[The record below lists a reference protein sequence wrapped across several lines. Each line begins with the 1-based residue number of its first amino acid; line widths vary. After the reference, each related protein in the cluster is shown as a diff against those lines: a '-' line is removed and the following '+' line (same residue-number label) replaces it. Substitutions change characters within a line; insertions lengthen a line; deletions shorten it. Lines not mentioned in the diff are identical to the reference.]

1 MFDSL
6 LVIIV
11 AGLVGPLLAAGQR
24 PLIPA
29 VIGEL
34 IAGICLGRSGL
45 GLIDATTPVNGLLFG
60 LGFAMLML
68 VAGSHVDLGAPGLRA
83 SVRAGVIAAG
93 LVALLSLPVGLAVG
107 SVLAPGAPTLL
118 FPVLLAGSSAAVA
131 FPILEERG
139 LVGPGVGLLLV
150 WIPLADVLTV
160 LLMPLT
166 LIGAAEIPRALG
178 GDALIVA
185 GTVGALWLGERMGRS
200 EIALTLRDR
209 SQTRGWALQL
219 RVTLLILVVFSVI
232 ATQTG
237 GSTLLAGFGAG
248 LVLAR
253 LRHPT
258 RLEVQLSG
266 IAEGF
271 FVPAFFVLIGS
282 QLDLRSLVGNPSA
295 ILLALLMAASALAI
309 HLAASRVVA
318 PPPWS
323 GFGLAAA
330 AQLGLPA
337 AAASLG
343 LGTGALSPA
352 VAAAIVLAGCLTVL
366 PAAIGTRRLAD
377 ALAAPS
383 AAEDGGLSDPTR
395 ALSTQRLPPPGT
407 TRG

>member
-6 LVIIV
+6 LIIIV
-11 AGLVGPLLAAGQR
+11 AGLVGPLLAAGRR

-29 VIGEL
+29 VVGEL
-34 IAGICLGRSGL
+34 IAGICIGRSGF
-45 GLIDATTPVNGLLFG
+45 GWIDPTTPANTLLYG

-68 VAGSHVDLGAPGLRA
+68 VAGSHVDLSAPGLRA
-83 SVRAGVIAAG
+83 GVRAGAIAVG
-93 LVALLSLPVGLAVG
+93 VVAVLSLPVGLAIG
-107 SVLAPGAPTLL
+107 AILEPEAPSFL

-139 LVGPGVGLLLV
+139 LIGRGVALLLV
-150 WIPLADVLTV
+150 WIPLADALTV
-160 LLMPLT
+160 LVMPLT
-166 LIGAAEIPRALG
+166 LIGAAQIPEALG

-185 GTVGALWLGERMGRS
+185 CTVAALWLGER
-200 EIALTLRDR
+200 IARLPGALALSDR
-209 SQTRGWALQL
+209 SRSRGWALQL
-219 RVTLLILVVFSVI
+219 RVTLLILVVLSLI
-232 ATQTG
+232 AARTG

-248 LVLAR
+248 LILAR
-253 LRHPT
+253 LREPT

-282 QLDLRSLVGNPSA
+282 ELDLRSLAEDPSA
-295 ILLALLMAASALAI
+295 ILLAVVMALCALAI
-309 HLAASRVVA
+309 HLAASRAVA
-318 PPPWS
+318 PPPWD

-343 LGTGALSPA
+343 LATGALSPA

-366 PAAIGTRRLAD
+366 PASIGTRRLAD
-377 ALAAPS
+377 VLAAPS
-383 AAEDGGLSDPTR
+383 APTS
-395 ALSTQRLPPPGT
+395 AATTPG
-407 TRG
+407 R

>member
-1 MFDSL
+1 MAPPSRPLMFDSL
-6 LVIIV
+6 LVVLV
-11 AGLVGPLLAAGQR
+11 AGLVGPLLAAGRR

-29 VIGEL
+29 VVGEL
-34 IAGICLGRSGL
+34 IAGIALGRSGL
-45 GLIDATTPVNGLLFG
+45 GLIDATTPANALLYG

-68 VAGSHVDLGAPGLRA
+68 VAGSHVDLRIPRLRA
-83 SVRAGVIAAG
+83 SARAGAIAAV
-93 LVALLSLPVGLAVG
+93 LVALLSLPVGLAIGVAF
-107 SVLAPGAPTLL
+107 APGAPSLL

-131 FPILEERG
+131 FPILQERG
-139 LVGPGVGLLLV
+139 LIGPGVGLLLV
-150 WIPLADVLTV
+150 WIPLADVVTV

-166 LIGAAEIPRALG
+166 LIGSAKIPEALS

-185 GTVGALWLGERMGRS
+185 CTLGALWLGERIAQS
-200 EIALTLRDR
+200 QLALTLRDR

-219 RVTLLILVVFSVI
+219 RITLLILVSLSLI
-232 ATQTG
+232 ATRTG

-253 LRHPT
+253 LREPT
-258 RLEVQLSG
+258 RLELQLSG

-282 QLDLRSLVGNPSA
+282 QLDLRSLAGDPSA
-295 ILLALLMAASALAI
+295 ILLALVLAAGGLAI

-377 ALAAPS
+377 VLAAPPS
-383 AAEDGGLSDPTR
+383 EEVGLEPAATQPGL
-395 ALSTQRLPPPGT
+395 
-407 TRG
+407 

>member
-11 AGLVGPLLAAGQR
+11 AGLVGPVLAAGRR
-24 PLIPA
+24 PLIPS

-34 IAGICLGRSGL
+34 IAGIAIGRSCL
-45 GLIDATTPVNGLLFG
+45 GLIDPTTPANALLYG

-68 VAGSHVDLGAPGLRA
+68 VAGSHVDLQAPGLRSSA
-83 SVRAGVIAAG
+83 RIGAIAAA
-93 LVALLSLPVGLAVG
+93 LVALLSLPVGLG
-107 SVLAPGAPTLL
+107 IGLSLAPAAPSLL

-139 LVGPGVGLLLV
+139 LIGPGVGLLLV

-166 LIGAAEIPRALG
+166 LIGAERIPSALG

-185 GTVGALWLGERMGRS
+185 CTVTALSLGERVARS
-200 EIALTLRDR
+200 PGAMTLRDR

-219 RVTLLILVVFSVI
+219 RVTLLILVVLSLI
-232 ATQTG
+232 AARTG

-253 LRHPT
+253 LREPT

-271 FVPAFFVLIGS
+271 FVPAFFVLLGS
-282 QLDLRSLVGNPSA
+282 ELDLRALAGEPSA
-295 ILLALLMAASALAI
+295 IALAVAMAAGGLAI
-309 HLAASRVVA
+309 HLIAGRAVA
-318 PPPWS
+318 PSPWS

-343 LGTGALSPA
+343 LSTGSLSPA
-352 VAAAIVLAGCLTVL
+352 VAAAIVLGACLTVL
-366 PAAIGTRRLAD
+366 PAALGTRRLAD
-377 ALAAPS
+377 ALASPPS
-383 AAEDGGLSDPTR
+383 SASDAA
-395 ALSTQRLPPPGT
+395 STARTVPHQTDVHGS
-407 TRG
+407 

>member
-6 LVIIV
+6 LIIIV
-11 AGLVGPLLAAGQR
+11 AGLVGPLLAAGRR

-29 VIGEL
+29 VVGEL
-34 IAGICLGRSGL
+34 IAGICIGRSGFNW
-45 GLIDATTPVNGLLFG
+45 IDPTTPANALLYG

-68 VAGSHVDLGAPGLRA
+68 VAGSHVDLSAPGLRA
-83 SVRAGVIAAG
+83 GFRSGAIAVG
-93 LVALLSLPVGLAVG
+93 LVAILSVPIGLAIG
-107 SVLAPGAPTLL
+107 AVLEPNAPLLL

-139 LVGPGVGLLLV
+139 LIGPGVALLLV
-150 WIPLADVLTV
+150 WIPLADALTV
-160 LLMPLT
+160 LLMPLI
-166 LIGAAEIPRALG
+166 LIGTAKIPAALG
-178 GDALIVA
+178 GDAVIVA
-185 GTVGALWLGERMGRS
+185 CTVGVLWLTERIGRS
-200 EIALTLRDR
+200 PYALTLRDR
-209 SQTRGWALQL
+209 SQSRGWALQL
-219 RVTLLILVVFSVI
+219 RVTLLILIVLSLI
-232 ATQTG
+232 AAKTG

-248 LVLAR
+248 LILAR
-253 LRHPT
+253 LREPT

-271 FVPAFFVLIGS
+271 FVPAFFVLIGAEI
-282 QLDLRSLVGNPSA
+282 DLRSLAGDPSA
-295 ILLALLMAASALAI
+295 IALAVVMALCGVAI

-318 PPPWS
+318 PSPWI

-343 LGTGALSPA
+343 LSTGVLSPS

-377 ALAAPS
+377 VMAASSS
-383 AAEDGGLSDPTR
+383 A
-395 ALSTQRLPPPGT
+395 
-407 TRG
+407 

>member
-11 AGLVGPLLAAGQR
+11 AGLVGPFLAAGRR

-34 IAGICLGRSGL
+34 IAGIALGRTGL
-45 GLIDATTPVNGLLFG
+45 GLIDATTPANALLYG

-68 VAGSHVDLGAPGLRA
+68 VAGSHVDLRVPGLRA
-83 SVRAGVIAAG
+83 SARAGAIAAG
-93 LVALLSLPVGLAVG
+93 LVALLSLPIGLAIGVG
-107 SVLAPGAPTLL
+107 LAPGAPSLL

-139 LVGPGVGLLLV
+139 LIGPGVGLLLV

-166 LIGAAEIPRALG
+166 LIGIAKIPEALG

-185 GTVGALWLGERMGRS
+185 GTVGALWLGERVGRS
-200 EIALTLRDR
+200 QVALTLRDR

-219 RVTLLILVVFSVI
+219 RVTLLVLVVLSLI
-232 ATQTG
+232 ATRTG

-253 LRHPT
+253 LREPT

-282 QLDLRSLVGNPSA
+282 ELDLRSLAGDPSA
-295 ILLALLMAASALAI
+295 ILLALALAAGGLAI
-309 HLAASRVVA
+309 HLVASRVVA
-318 PPPWS
+318 PAPWS

-352 VAAAIVLAGCLTVL
+352 VAAAIVFAGCLTVL

-377 ALAAPS
+377 VLAAP
-383 AAEDGGLSDPTR
+383 P
-395 ALSTQRLPPPGT
+395 ST
-407 TRG
+407 

>member
-6 LVIIV
+6 LIIIV
-11 AGLVGPLLAAGQR
+11 AGLVGPLLAAGRR

-29 VIGEL
+29 VVGEL
-34 IAGICLGRSGL
+34 IAGVCIGRSGL
-45 GLIDATTPVNGLLFG
+45 DWIDPTTPANGLLYG

-68 VAGSHVDLGAPGLRA
+68 VAGSHVDLSAPGLRA
-83 SVRAGVIAAG
+83 GVRSGAIAVGVVTI
-93 LVALLSLPVGLAVG
+93 LSLPVGLAIG
-107 SVLAPGAPTLL
+107 AVLAPNAPLLL

-139 LVGPGVGLLLV
+139 LIGSGVALLLV
-150 WIPLADVLTV
+150 WIPLADALTV

-166 LIGAAEIPRALG
+166 LIGGAKIPAALG

-185 GTVGALWLGERMGRS
+185 CTIGALWLGEWIGRS
-200 EIALTLRDR
+200 PNALTLRDR
-209 SQTRGWALQL
+209 SQSRGWALQL
-219 RVTLLILVVFSVI
+219 RVTLLILVVLSLI
-232 ATQTG
+232 AAKTG

-248 LVLAR
+248 LILAR
-253 LRHPT
+253 LREPA

-271 FVPAFFVLIGS
+271 FVPAFFVLIGA
-282 QLDLRSLVGNPSA
+282 QIDLRSLANDPSA
-295 ILLALLMAASALAI
+295 IALAVVMALCGLTI
-309 HLAASRVVA
+309 HLAAGRVVA
-318 PPPWS
+318 PAPWS

-343 LGTGALSPA
+343 LSTGVLSPA

-377 ALAAPS
+377 VLAVPS
-383 AAEDGGLSDPTR
+383 SA
-395 ALSTQRLPPPGT
+395 
-407 TRG
+407 

>member
-11 AGLVGPLLAAGQR
+11 AGLVGPLLAAGRR

-34 IAGICLGRSGL
+34 IAGIGLGRSGL
-45 GLIDATTPVNGLLFG
+45 GLIDATTPANALLYG

-68 VAGSHVDLGAPGLRA
+68 VAGSHVDLRAPGLRA
-83 SVRAGVIAAG
+83 SAWAGAIAAG
-93 LVALLSLPVGLAVG
+93 LVAFLSLPVGLAIG
-107 SVLAPGAPTLL
+107 SALAPGAPALL

-131 FPILEERG
+131 LPILEERG
-139 LVGPGVGLLLV
+139 LIGPGVGLLLV

-166 LIGAAEIPRALG
+166 LIGAAKIPEALG

-185 GTVGALWLGERMGRS
+185 GTVGALWLGERVAHSQR
-200 EIALTLRDR
+200 ALTLRDR

-219 RVTLLILVVFSVI
+219 RITLLILVVLSLI
-232 ATQTG
+232 ATRTG

-253 LRHPT
+253 LREPT

-282 QLDLRSLVGNPSA
+282 ELDLRSLAGDPSA
-295 ILLALLMAASALAI
+295 ILLALALAASGLAI

-377 ALAAPS
+377 VLAAPS
-383 AAEDGGLSDPTR
+383 FGEVGLESVATEYGQEV
-395 ALSTQRLPPPGT
+395 TV
-407 TRG
+407 

>member
-11 AGLVGPLLAAGQR
+11 AGLIGPLLAAGRR

-45 GLIDATTPVNGLLFG
+45 GLIDAATPANGLLFG

-68 VAGSHVDLGAPGLRA
+68 VAGSHVDLSAPGLRA
-83 SVRAGVIAAG
+83 SFRAGAIAAG
-93 LVALLSLPVGLAVG
+93 LVALLSLPIGLAIGVG
-107 SVLAPGAPTLL
+107 LAPGAPSIL

-139 LVGPGVGLLLV
+139 LIGPGVGLLLV
-150 WIPLADVLTV
+150 WIPLADVVTV

-166 LIGAAEIPRALG
+166 LIGAAKIPEALA

-185 GTVGALWLGERMGRS
+185 GTVVALWLGERIGRS
-200 EIALTLRDR
+200 QRALMLRDR

-219 RVTLLILVVFSVI
+219 RVTLLILVGLSLI
-232 ATQTG
+232 ATRTG

-253 LRHPT
+253 LREPA

-271 FVPAFFVLIGS
+271 FVPSFFVLIGS
-282 QLDLRSLVGNPSA
+282 ELDLRSLAGDPSA
-295 ILLALLMAASALAI
+295 IMLALALAAGGLAI

-318 PPPWS
+318 SPPWT

-343 LGTGALSPA
+343 LGTGVLSPA
-352 VAAAIVLAGCLTVL
+352 VAAALVLAGCLTVL

-377 ALAAPS
+377 VLAA
-383 AAEDGGLSDPTR
+383 
-395 ALSTQRLPPPGT
+395 
-407 TRG
+407 

>member
-6 LVIIV
+6 LVIIL
-11 AGLVGPLLAAGQR
+11 AGLVGPLLASGRR

-34 IAGICLGRSGL
+34 IAGIALGRSGL
-45 GLIDATTPVNGLLFG
+45 GLIDATTPTNALLYG

-68 VAGSHVDLGAPGLRA
+68 VAGSHVDLRAPGLRSSA
-83 SVRAGVIAAG
+83 RAGVIAAG
-93 LVALLSLPVGLAVG
+93 LVALISLPVGLGVG
-107 SVLAPGAPTLL
+107 VALAPSAPSFL

-131 FPILEERG
+131 FPILQERG
-139 LVGPGVGLLLV
+139 LIGPRVGLLLV
-150 WIPLADVLTV
+150 WIPLADVITV

-166 LIGAAEIPRALG
+166 LIGAAKIPGALG
-178 GDALIVA
+178 GDALIVIA
-185 GTVGALWLGERMGRS
+185 TIAALWVGQRFGRS
-200 EIALTLRDR
+200 KPALTLRDR
-209 SQTRGWALQL
+209 SLTRGWALQL
-219 RVTLLILVVFSVI
+219 RVTLLVLVVLSLI
-232 ATQTG
+232 ATHTG

-253 LRHPT
+253 LREPT

-282 QLDLRSLVGNPSA
+282 ELDIRSLAGDPSA
-295 ILLALLMAASALAI
+295 ILLALVLAASGVAI
-309 HLAASRVVA
+309 HLVASRVVA
-318 PPPWS
+318 PQPS
-323 GFGLAAA
+323 GGFGLAAA

-337 AAASLG
+337 AAASIG
-343 LGTGALSPA
+343 LGNGVLSPA

-377 ALAAPS
+377 VLAEPS
-383 AAEDGGLSDPTR
+383 SGQKVKA
-395 ALSTQRLPPPGT
+395 
-407 TRG
+407 

>member
-11 AGLVGPLLAAGQR
+11 AGLVGPLLASGRR

-34 IAGICLGRSGL
+34 IAGIAIGRSGL
-45 GLIDATTPVNGLLFG
+45 GLIDATTPANALIYG

-68 VAGSHVDLGAPGLRA
+68 VAGSHVDLRAPGLRTN
-83 SVRAGVIAAG
+83 VRAGVIAAG
-93 LVALLSLPVGLAVG
+93 VVALLSVPVGLVIGAV
-107 SVLAPGAPTLL
+107 LEPGAPALL

-139 LVGPGVGLLLV
+139 LLGPGVGLLLV
-150 WIPLADVLTV
+150 WIPLADALTV

-166 LIGAAEIPRALG
+166 LIGAAKIPEALG

-185 GTVGALWLGERMGRS
+185 GTVAALWLGERVENS
-200 EIALTLRDR
+200 QFALTMRDR

-219 RVTLLILVVFSVI
+219 RVTLLILVVLSLI
-232 ATQTG
+232 ATRTG

-253 LRHPT
+253 LREPT

-282 QLDLRSLVGNPSA
+282 QLDLRALAGDPSA
-295 ILLALLMAASALAI
+295 ILLAVVMAGCALAI

-318 PPPWS
+318 RPSWS

-366 PAAIGTRRLAD
+366 PASIGTRRLAD
-377 ALAAPS
+377 ALEAGPS
-383 AAEDGGLSDPTR
+383 GAVGS
-395 ALSTQRLPPPGT
+395 
-407 TRG
+407 

>member
-6 LVIIV
+6 LIIIV
-11 AGLVGPLLAAGQR
+11 AGLVGPLLAAGRR

-29 VIGEL
+29 VVGEL
-34 IAGICLGRSGL
+34 IAGICIGRSGFNW
-45 GLIDATTPVNGLLFG
+45 IDPTTPANALLYG

-68 VAGSHVDLGAPGLRA
+68 VAGSHVDLSAPGLRA
-83 SVRAGVIAAG
+83 GFRSGAIAVG
-93 LVALLSLPVGLAVG
+93 LVAILSVPIGLAIG
-107 SVLAPGAPTLL
+107 AVLEPNAPLLL

-139 LVGPGVGLLLV
+139 LIGPGVALLLV
-150 WIPLADVLTV
+150 WIPLADALTV
-160 LLMPLT
+160 LLMPLI
-166 LIGAAEIPRALG
+166 LIGTAKIPAALG
-178 GDALIVA
+178 GDAVIVA
-185 GTVGALWLGERMGRS
+185 CTVGVLWLTERIGRS
-200 EIALTLRDR
+200 PYALTLRDR
-209 SQTRGWALQL
+209 SQSRGWALQL
-219 RVTLLILVVFSVI
+219 RVTLLILIVLSLI
-232 ATQTG
+232 AAKTG

-248 LVLAR
+248 LILAR
-253 LRHPT
+253 LREPT

-271 FVPAFFVLIGS
+271 FAPAFFVLIGAEI
-282 QLDLRSLVGNPSA
+282 DLRSLAGDPSA
-295 ILLALLMAASALAI
+295 IALAVVMALCGVAI

-318 PPPWS
+318 PSPWI

-343 LGTGALSPA
+343 LSTGVLSPS

-377 ALAAPS
+377 VMAASSS
-383 AAEDGGLSDPTR
+383 A
-395 ALSTQRLPPPGT
+395 
-407 TRG
+407 

>member
-11 AGLVGPLLAAGQR
+11 AGLIGPLLAAGRR

-34 IAGICLGRSGL
+34 IAGIALGRSGV
-45 GLIDATTPVNGLLFG
+45 GLVDATTPTNALLYS

-68 VAGSHVDLGAPGLRA
+68 VAGSHVDLSAPGLRA
-83 SVRAGVIAAG
+83 SFRAGAIAAG
-93 LVALLSLPVGLAVG
+93 LVALLSLPIGLAIGVG
-107 SVLAPGAPTLL
+107 LAPGAPSIL

-139 LVGPGVGLLLV
+139 LIGPGVGLLLV
-150 WIPLADVLTV
+150 WIPLADVVTV

-166 LIGAAEIPRALG
+166 LIGAAKIPEALA

-185 GTVGALWLGERMGRS
+185 GTVVALWLGERIGRS
-200 EIALTLRDR
+200 QRALMLRDR

-219 RVTLLILVVFSVI
+219 RVTLLILVGLSLI
-232 ATQTG
+232 ATRTG

-253 LRHPT
+253 LREPA

-282 QLDLRSLVGNPSA
+282 ELDLRSLAGDPSA
-295 ILLALLMAASALAI
+295 IMLALALAAGGLAI

-318 PPPWS
+318 SPPWA

-343 LGTGALSPA
+343 LGTGVLSPA
-352 VAAAIVLAGCLTVL
+352 VAAALVLAGCLTVL

-377 ALAAPS
+377 VLAA
-383 AAEDGGLSDPTR
+383 
-395 ALSTQRLPPPGT
+395 
-407 TRG
+407 

>member
-11 AGLVGPLLAAGQR
+11 AGLVGPVLAAGRR
-24 PLIPA
+24 PLIPS

-34 IAGICLGRSGL
+34 IAGIAIGRSGL
-45 GLIDATTPVNGLLFG
+45 GLIDPTTPANALLYG

-68 VAGSHVDLGAPGLRA
+68 VAGSHVDLQAPGLRSSA
-83 SVRAGVIAAG
+83 RIGAIAAA
-93 LVALLSLPVGLAVG
+93 LVALLSLPVGLG
-107 SVLAPGAPTLL
+107 IGLSLAPAAPSLL

-139 LVGPGVGLLLV
+139 LIGPGVGLLLV

-166 LIGAAEIPRALG
+166 LIGAERIPSALG

-185 GTVGALWLGERMGRS
+185 CTVTALSLGERVARS
-200 EIALTLRDR
+200 PGAMTLRDR

-219 RVTLLILVVFSVI
+219 RVTLLILVVLSLI
-232 ATQTG
+232 AARTG

-253 LRHPT
+253 LREPT

-271 FVPAFFVLIGS
+271 FVPAFFVLLGS
-282 QLDLRSLVGNPSA
+282 ELDLRALAGEPSA
-295 ILLALLMAASALAI
+295 IALAVAMAAGGLAI
-309 HLAASRVVA
+309 HLIAGRAVA
-318 PPPWS
+318 PSPWS

-343 LGTGALSPA
+343 LSTGSLSPA
-352 VAAAIVLAGCLTVL
+352 VAAAIVLGACLTVL
-366 PAAIGTRRLAD
+366 PAALGTRRLAD
-377 ALAAPS
+377 ALASPPS
-383 AAEDGGLSDPTR
+383 SASDAASTARTDPHQTDVHG
-395 ALSTQRLPPPGT
+395 S
-407 TRG
+407 

>member
-6 LVIIV
+6 LVIIL
-11 AGLVGPLLAAGQR
+11 AGLVGPLLASGRR

-34 IAGICLGRSGL
+34 IAGIVLGRSGL
-45 GLIDATTPVNGLLFG
+45 GLIDATTPTNALLYG

-68 VAGSHVDLGAPGLRA
+68 VAGSHVDLRAPGLRSSA
-83 SVRAGVIAAG
+83 RAGVIAAG
-93 LVALLSLPVGLAVG
+93 LVALISLPIGLGVGVA
-107 SVLAPGAPTLL
+107 LAPSAPSFL

-131 FPILEERG
+131 FPILQERG
-139 LVGPGVGLLLV
+139 LIGPRVGLLLV
-150 WIPLADVLTV
+150 WIPLADVITV

-166 LIGAAEIPRALG
+166 LIGAAKIPGALG
-178 GDALIVA
+178 GDALIVIA
-185 GTVGALWLGERMGRS
+185 TIGALWVGQRFGRS
-200 EIALTLRDR
+200 KPVLTLRDR
-209 SQTRGWALQL
+209 SLTRGWALQL
-219 RVTLLILVVFSVI
+219 RVTLLVLVVLSLI
-232 ATQTG
+232 ATRTG

-253 LRHPT
+253 LREPT

-282 QLDLRSLVGNPSA
+282 QLDIRSLAGDPSA
-295 ILLALLMAASALAI
+295 ILLALVLAASGVAI
-309 HLAASRVVA
+309 HLVASRVVA
-318 PPPWS
+318 PQPRS

-337 AAASLG
+337 AAASIG
-343 LGTGALSPA
+343 LGNGVLSPA

-377 ALAAPS
+377 VLAEPS
-383 AAEDGGLSDPTR
+383 SGQEVKA
-395 ALSTQRLPPPGT
+395 
-407 TRG
+407 

>member
-6 LVIIV
+6 LVIV
-11 AGLVGPLLAAGQR
+11 LAGLVGPLLASGRR

-34 IAGICLGRSGL
+34 IAGIALGRSGL
-45 GLIDATTPVNGLLFG
+45 GLIDATTPTNALLYG

-68 VAGSHVDLGAPGLRA
+68 VAGSHVDLRAPGIRSSA
-83 SVRAGVIAAG
+83 RAGVLAAG
-93 LVALLSLPVGLAVG
+93 LVALMSLPVGLGVG
-107 SVLAPGAPTLL
+107 VALAPSAPSFL

-131 FPILEERG
+131 FPILQERG
-139 LVGPGVGLLLV
+139 LIGPRVGLLLV
-150 WIPLADVLTV
+150 WIPLADVITV

-166 LIGAAEIPRALG
+166 LIGAAKIPGALG
-178 GDALIVA
+178 GDALIVIA
-185 GTVGALWLGERMGRS
+185 TVGALWVGQRFGRS
-200 EIALTLRDR
+200 RPALTLRDR
-209 SQTRGWALQL
+209 SLTRGWALQL
-219 RVTLLILVVFSVI
+219 RVTLLVLVVLSLI
-232 ATQTG
+232 ATRTG

-253 LRHPT
+253 LREPT

-282 QLDLRSLVGNPSA
+282 ELDFRSLAGDPSA
-295 ILLALLMAASALAI
+295 ILLALVLAASAVAI
-309 HLAASRVVA
+309 HLVASRLIA
-318 PPPWS
+318 PQPRS

-337 AAASLG
+337 AAASIG
-343 LGTGALSPA
+343 LGNGVLSPA

-377 ALAAPS
+377 VLAEPS
-383 AAEDGGLSDPTR
+383 SGQEVKA
-395 ALSTQRLPPPGT
+395 
-407 TRG
+407 

>member
-1 MFDSL
+1 MFSSL
-6 LVIIV
+6 LVIIL
-11 AGLVGPLLAAGQR
+11 AGLAGPLLAAGRR

-29 VIGEL
+29 VVGEL
-34 IAGICLGRSGL
+34 IAGIAFGRTGL
-45 GLIDATTPVNGLLFG
+45 GLIDPTTPANALLYG

-68 VAGSHVDLGAPGLRA
+68 VAGSRVDLDSPGLRA
-83 SVRAGVIAAG
+83 GVRAGVIAAG
-93 LVALLSLPVGLAVG
+93 VVALLSLPVGLAIG
-107 SVLAPGAPTLL
+107 AAIEPGAPSLL

-139 LVGPGVGLLLV
+139 LIGPGVGLLLV
-150 WIPLADVLTV
+150 WIPLADAITV

-166 LIGAAEIPRALG
+166 LIGAAKIPEALG

-185 GTVGALWLGERMGRS
+185 CTVGALWFGQRISRS
-200 EIALTLRDR
+200 PRAMTLRDR

-219 RVTLLILVVFSVI
+219 RVTLLILVVLSLI
-232 ATQTG
+232 AAQTG
-237 GSTLLAGFGAG
+237 GSTLLAGFAAG

-253 LRHPT
+253 LREPA

-271 FVPAFFVLIGS
+271 FVPAFFVLLGS
-282 QLDLRSLVGNPSA
+282 ELDLRSLAGDPSA
-295 ILLALLMAASALAI
+295 IMLAVVMAAGGLAI

-352 VAAAIVLAGCLTVL
+352 VAAAIVLGGCLTVL
-366 PAAIGTRRLAD
+366 PASIGTRRLAD

-383 AAEDGGLSDPTR
+383 SGEVGVGPAATENGPAR
-395 ALSTQRLPPPGT
+395 
-407 TRG
+407 